1 MYGFCIDTPC
11 LREYNINITF
21 KDERRMTVQ
30 TICDHDQI
38 YQTLSDEILRCDHKP
53 GDLISEHYLCER
65 FSISRTPARSVLQRL
80 QENGLVTIL
89 PRKGSIVTKLDYD
102 VINQLIYQRVAVES
116 MVLRD
121 FIRTCTPADAERV
134 RFEFSRLRE
143 IGQVY
148 LTNPQEFSADVFLK
162 SDLSMHEI
170 WFRATNNL
178 FLWERMSGP
187 QSSYTRF
194 CTLDIIEG
202 SNVRDVLADHEEML
216 HLIDTRNTDGIEEL
230 MRRHLYGGIRRLGGL
245 VFTKYADYFE
255 PMGDKSGM

>member
-1 MYGFCIDTPC
+1 
-11 LREYNINITF
+11 
-21 KDERRMTVQ
+21 MTVQ
-30 TICDHDQI
+30 TICDHDHI
-38 YQTLSDEILRCDHKP
+38 YQTLSEEILRFDHKP
-53 GDLISEHYLCER
+53 GDPLSEHYLCER
-65 FSISRTPARSVLQRL
+65 FAISRTPVRSVLQRL
-80 QENGLVTIL
+80 QENGLITIL

-102 VINQLIYQRVAVES
+102 IINQLIYQRVAVES

-121 FIRTCTPADAERV
+121 FIQICTPAEVERV
-134 RFEFSRLRE
+134 RFAFSRLSE
-143 IGQVY
+143 VGQVY
-148 LTNPQEFSADVFLK
+148 LENPKEFEADVFLK
-162 SDLSMHEI
+162 IDLAMHEI
-170 WFRATNNL
+170 WFRATNNR

-202 SNVRDVLADHEEML
+202 SNVCDVLADHEEML

-255 PMGDKSGM
+255 PMIDESV

>member
-1 MYGFCIDTPC
+1 M
-11 LREYNINITF
+11 
-21 KDERRMTVQ
+21 
-30 TICDHDQI
+30 CDHDHI
-38 YQTLSDEILRCDHKP
+38 YQTLSEEILRFDHKP

-65 FSISRTPARSVLQRL
+65 FAISRTPVRSVLQRL
-80 QENGLVTIL
+80 QENGLVRIL
-89 PRKGSIVTKLDYD
+89 PRKGSIVTKLNYD
-102 VINQLIYQRVAVES
+102 IINQLIYQRVAVES

-121 FIRTCTPADAERV
+121 FIRICTPADVERV
-134 RFEFSRLRE
+134 RFAFSRLHE
-143 IGQVY
+143 VGQVY
-148 LTNPQEFSADVFLK
+148 MEDPKRFAADVFLK
-162 SDLSMHEI
+162 IDLSMHEI

-178 FLWERMSGP
+178 FLWESLSSP

-255 PMGDKSGM
+255 PMIDESV

>member
-1 MYGFCIDTPC
+1 
-11 LREYNINITF
+11 
-21 KDERRMTVQ
+21 MTVR

-38 YQTLSDEILRCDHKP
+38 YQMLSGEILHFDHKP
-53 GDLISEHYLCER
+53 GDLISENYLCER

-80 QENGLVTIL
+80 QENGLVAIL
-89 PRKGSIVTKLDYD
+89 PRKGSIVTRLDYD

-121 FIRTCTPADAERV
+121 FIRICTPADVERV
-134 RFEFSRLRE
+134 RFAFSRLRE
-143 IGQVY
+143 VGQVY
-148 LTNPQEFSADVFLK
+148 LTNPQEFAADVFLK
-162 SDLSMHEI
+162 IDLSMHEL

-202 SNVRDVLADHEEML
+202 SNVCDVLADHEEML
-216 HLIDTRNTDGIEEL
+216 RLIDTRNTDDIEEL

-245 VFTKYADYFE
+245 VFTKYANYFE
-255 PMGDKSGM
+255 PMTDKPGV